1 MPISSPASFEG
12 GFSFFPFF
20 FFLERKRTKKKVA
33 NGHKSK
39 GIEEEK
45 TERKLLFMKMK
56 HSEVLKEIGFLLLL
70 ADEETAKIVLYFLR
84 RKLRSASL
92 DLMDD

>member
-1 MPISSPASFEG
+1 
-12 GFSFFPFF
+12 
-20 FFLERKRTKKKVA
+20 
-33 NGHKSK
+33 
-39 GIEEEK
+39 
-45 TERKLLFMKMK
+45 MKMK